1 LVVVSKKIEASCLS
15 DRGIRDLPEDVK
27 KALLRIGGLDEL
39 ERKFPDD
46 ANMIQ
51 EAGFHQA
58 LSDPIRLR
66 ILHAL
71 DKLDL
76 CPCLLKEITS
86 VSDSKLSYH
95 LSILED
101 NDLIVQRRRRNWR
114 IYSITAKG
122 RRSIQN
128 VK

>member
-1 LVVVSKKIEASCLS
+1 VVSKKIETSYLS
-15 DRGIRDLPEDVK
+15 ERGICDLPEDVEK
-27 KALLRIGGLDEL
+27 TLLEIGGLNEL

-46 ANMIQ
+46 LNLKKDA
-51 EAGFHQA
+51 EFYQA
-58 LSDPIRLR
+58 LSDPIRLL

-95 LSILED
+95 LGILED
-101 NDLIVQRRRRNWR
+101 SELIVQRRRRNWR
-114 IYSITAKG
+114 IYSITVKG
-122 RRSIQN
+122 RRSIRIG
-128 VK
+128 K